1 MAKTA
6 YDELSKRGRVG
17 RQGATRGERPDRT
30 GGAETPEA
38 RTPSPTAAG
47 DGAGQRPTGSTEQT
61 DGTRRARALAWRGRV
76 AAATVWYCRV
86 VGVLCIVSAL
96 SAGLNDLLDLIPD
109 DVYLSIWFALGV
121 PSLGFGTL
129 SLMLAAALGR
139 RKRSAW
145 YLLTGTLVLLSPLA
159 TYTIDQLTVGSRDV
173 VSLGQ
178 LPLLVLLPVT
188 IWLILIALLIWAYP
202 EFPAKGDPSNP
213 WFALTVGVCFMA
225 LSAVLGTTL
234 VAATD
239 QADNSLGE
247 RLIYTVQRGLAGTG
261 LPYSSSGVEVD
272 HAVNVLLN
280 FLGSALVLLTA
291 YAFFRPRR
299 RAAALGPADEERVRG
314 LLAAC
319 GEGDSLGYFALR
331 RDKSVI
337 FSPTGKAA
345 IAYRVVGGVSLAGG
359 DPLGDPEAWPGV
371 IEAWLAEA
379 QAHAWV
385 PAVMGASE
393 RGGTVY
399 ARFGLDALELGDEAI
414 VETAAF
420 TLQGRA
426 MRGVRQAHNR
436 IGRTGCTTRI
446 RRHADIPVDEMAA
459 LVDLADRWREGGPER
474 GFSMAL
480 GRLGDA
486 RDGDCVMVE
495 CLDADGTPRA
505 LLSFVPWGRHGLSL
519 DLMRRERDSDNG
531 LVEFMVIDLLQRA
544 GDLGVERL
552 SLNFAMFRSVFERG
566 SRLGAGPFLRLWRH
580 VLLFFS
586 KWWQIESL
594 YRANAKYRPIWV
606 PRYVCFPAASDLLR
620 IGIAAARAEGFV
632 VVPTPR
638 PVRRFVWR
646 VARRSR
652 LLRAGVRRGRAAR
665 GQLAQAARRR

>member
-6 YDELSKRGRVG
+6 YDELSKRGHVG
-17 RQGATRGERPDRT
+17 RQASTRAD
-30 GGAETPEA
+30 
-38 RTPSPTAAG
+38 
-47 DGAGQRPTGSTEQT
+47 
-61 DGTRRARALAWRGRV
+61 RRARGDAAGVAKPGRGGSDAAEAERGARENAGRSTSERRARRLVWRARI
-76 AAATVWYCRV
+76 AEATVWYCRLIA
-86 VGVLCIVSAL
+86 VLCIVSAV
-96 SAGLNDLLDLIPD
+96 SARFNDVLDLIPD

-129 SLMLAAALGR
+129 SLMLAAALRR

-145 YLLTGTLVLLSPLA
+145 YLLTGQLVLFSPLI
-159 TYTIDQLTVGSRDV
+159 TYAIDQLAVGSQDIV
-173 VSLGQ
+173 PLDQ
-178 LPLLVLLPVT
+178 LPVLVLLPVT
-188 IWLILIALLIWAYP
+188 IWLVLIGLLIWAYP

-213 WFALTVGVCFMA
+213 WFALTVGLCLMA

-239 QADNSLGE
+239 QADNSIGE
-247 RLIYTVQRGLAGTG
+247 RLLYTVQRGLAGTG
-261 LPYSSSGVEVD
+261 LPYYNSGVQVD

-299 RAAALGPADEERVRG
+299 HAAALSGADEQHLRH
-314 LLAAC
+314 LLAAH
-319 GEGDSLGYFALR
+319 GDGDSLGYFALR
-331 RDKSVI
+331 RDKTVI
-337 FSPTGKAA
+337 FSPTRKAA

-359 DPLGDPEAWPGV
+359 DPIGDPEAWPGA
-371 IEAWLAEA
+371 IEAWIAEA

-393 RGGTVY
+393 RAGRVY
-399 ARFGLDALELGDEAI
+399 ERFGLDALELGDEAI
-414 VETAAF
+414 VEAAGF

-426 MRGVRQAHNR
+426 MRVVRQAYNR
-436 IGRTGCTTRI
+436 VARAGYTTRV
-446 RRHADIPVDEMAA
+446 RRHADISADQMAE

-480 GRLGDA
+480 SRLGDA
-486 RDGDCVMVE
+486 RDGECVMVE
-495 CLDADGTPRA
+495 CLDARGVPRA
-505 LLSFVPWGRHGLSL
+505 LLSFVPWGTHGLSL
-519 DLMRRERDSDNG
+519 DLMRREHDSDNG
-531 LVEFMVIDLLQRA
+531 LIEFMVIETLRRA
-544 GDLGVERL
+544 KELGVERL

-594 YRANAKYRPIWV
+594 YRANAKYRPTWA

-620 IGIAAARAEGFV
+620 IGLAAARAEGFV
-632 VVPTPR
+632 VFPTPR

-652 LLRAGVRRGRAAR
+652 LLRAGVRRWRAAR
-665 GQLAQAARRR
+665 A